1 MPTFFN
7 PGGRTLGGGD
17 IMPLPM
23 PWPQA
28 APARS
33 AIPSAIVGKPAT
45 IEFTNCLVLH
55 TADILSWRAGYPAP
69 ARAVNLAKI
78 SCPKSFARS
87 GGFSRPRFG
96 GLLLYPRGSLG
107 RGTLCRRCAFRMN
120 RQAALLDQLHGA
132 VDRNP
137 HRTSVLI
144 HPVIGGK
151 LPVLILDERAK
162 LRALVFFEPWFREI
176 FCVLRR
182 DGAGVGLWRHHRA
195 HGRLVRRC
203 ITVEEA
209 VHAEHDEIDDDA
221 DQHQACQKIKRT
233 PGTQILLLETV
244 VIGHVLMRHRLIRH
258 GVLTH
263 ALAPIRPAQSRRK
276 RATAAANSGCGRS
289 TRSRFRPWRRGARG
303 LPG

>member
-23 PWPQA
+23 PWPRA

-33 AIPSAIVGKPAT
+33 AIARKPVI
-45 IEFTNCLVLH
+45 IEFKNCFVLPP
-55 TADILSWRAGYPAP
+55 ADIL
-69 ARAVNLAKI
+69 
-78 SCPKSFARS
+78 SFARS
-87 GGFSRPRFG
+87 GGFRLRCFG
-96 GLLLYPRGSLG
+96 GLLLYRLG
-107 RGTLCRRCAFRMN
+107 VLRLGVLRRGTLCRRCAFRMN

-162 LRALVFFEPWFREI
+162 LRALVFFEAWLRES

-195 HGRLVRRC
+195 H
-203 ITVEEA
+203 
-209 VHAEHDEIDDDA
+209 
-221 DQHQACQKIKRT
+221 
-233 PGTQILLLETV
+233 
-244 VIGHVLMRHRLIRH
+244 
-258 GVLTH
+258 
-263 ALAPIRPAQSRRK
+263 
-276 RATAAANSGCGRS
+276 
-289 TRSRFRPWRRGARG
+289 
-303 LPG
+303 